1 MKLSAHHL
9 LLTPQGEAWLE
20 FFDEPDRPLI
30 RELTGA
36 LSLVSLTEFERSLTK
51 LVREVAAESRAVAIY
66 SAREFE
72 ECLSFDG
79 EDDDCESG
87 LDATPRGADIGS
99 EGRTAHIARQIRR
112 SAPTKFVVHPSI
124 SKLRAGTVDHI
135 VVIDDILGTGN
146 RCSTYLEQLWKYATI
161 KSWWSYKLIKF
172 SVVAY
177 AGTEDAVHLVRRHR
191 SRPQVHVYRYCPT
204 ISSLPWPPQRRTAA
218 RAVCRKYANRWRIDY
233 SLGYKKTASL
243 LVFEHGCPNNV
254 PSVFWGEAARGPLN
268 WRAIFEGRSTAGGTS
283 SAFPPEFEAG
293 TPVSALISAGQ
304 HRLAAALPSVGDRPL
319 SARILLV
326 LSLIWKGR
334 RRLETLAHATGLTV
348 DDCNALLESCIAAGF
363 ISPLRRITS
372 AGLAEV
378 KGAMNA
384 RGQRKNPVPPAGNDV
399 YYPLALRSRISG

>member
-1 MKLSAHHL
+1 MKLSPHHL
-9 LLTPQGEAWLE
+9 LLTTQGEAWLQ
-20 FFDEPDRPLI
+20 FFDEPDKPLI

-36 LSLVSLTEFERSLTK
+36 LSLVSLTEFERSLAK
-51 LVREVAAESRAVAIY
+51 LVLEVAAESRTVAIY

-72 ECLSFDG
+72 ECLNFDG

-87 LDATPRGADIGS
+87 LDATPRGSDIGS

-112 SAPTKFVVHPSI
+112 SASTKFMVHPSI
-124 SKLRAGTVDHI
+124 SQLRAGTVDHI

-146 RCSTYLEQLWKYATI
+146 RCSAYLDQLWKYATI
-161 KSWWSYKLIKF
+161 KSWWSYKLIRF

-177 AGTEDAVHLVRRHR
+177 AGTEDAIRLVRRHR
-191 SRPQVHVYRYCPT
+191 CRPQVHVHRHCPT

-218 RAVCRKYANRWRIDY
+218 RAVCRKYADRWRIRHP
-233 SLGYKKTASL
+233 LGYKKTASL

-254 PSVFWGEAARGPLN
+254 PSIFWGQAVRGPEN

-283 SAFPPEFEAG
+283 KAFPPEFKAS

-304 HRLAAALPSVGDRPL
+304 HRLAAALPSVVERPL
-319 SARILLV
+319 SARMLLV
-326 LSLIWKGR
+326 LSLVWKGR

-348 DDCNALLESCIAAGF
+348 DDCNELLESCIAAGF
-363 ISPLRRITS
+363 ITPLRRIT
-372 AGLAEV
+372 AVGLAEV
-378 KGAMNA
+378 QGAMKA
-384 RGQRKNPVPPAGNDV
+384 RGPRLNPVPPAGDDV

>member
-9 LLTPQGEAWLE
+9 LLTRQGEAWLE

-36 LSLVSLTEFERSLTK
+36 LSLVSLTEFERSLAK
-51 LVREVAAESRAVAIY
+51 LVFEVVAESRTVAIY

-87 LDATPRGADIGS
+87 LDAAPRGGDIGS

-112 SAPTKFVVHPSI
+112 SASTKFVVHPSI
-124 SKLRAGTVDHI
+124 SKLRDGTVDHI

-146 RCSTYLEQLWKYATI
+146 RCSAYLDQLWKYATI

-177 AGTEDAVHLVRRHR
+177 AGTEDAIRLVQRHR
-191 SRPQVHVYRYCPT
+191 CQPQVHVHRYCPT

-218 RAVCRKYANRWRIDY
+218 LAVCNKYANQWRIRY
-233 SLGYKKTASL
+233 PLGYKKTASL

-254 PSVFWGEAARGPLN
+254 PSIFWGQAVKGPED

-283 SAFPPEFEAG
+283 TAFPGEFEAS

-304 HRLAAALPSVGDRPL
+304 HRLAAALSSVVDRPL
-319 SARILLV
+319 SARMLLV
-326 LSLIWKGR
+326 LSLVWKGR
-334 RRLETLAHATGLTV
+334 RRSETLAHATGLTV
-348 DDCNALLESCIAAGF
+348 NDCNELLETCIAAGF

-372 AGLAEV
+372 AGIAEL
-378 KGAMNA
+378 KGAINA
-384 RGQRKNPVPPAGNDV
+384 RGLRLNPVPPVGNDV
-399 YYPLALRSRISG
+399 YYPVALRSRISG

>member
-9 LLTPQGEAWLE
+9 LLTPQGEAWLD
-20 FFDEPDRPLI
+20 FFDESDRPLI

-72 ECLSFDG
+72 ECLRFDG
-79 EDDDCESG
+79 EDDGCESG

-112 SAPTKFVVHPSI
+112 SAPTKFVVHPSV
-124 SKLRAGTVDHI
+124 SELRAGAVEHI

-146 RCSTYLEQLWKYATI
+146 RCSTYLDQLWKYATI
-161 KSWWSYKLIKF
+161 KSWRSYKLIKF

-177 AGTEDAVHLVRRHR
+177 AGTEDAVQLVRRHR
-191 SRPQVHVYRYCPT
+191 SRPQVHVHRHCPT

-218 RAVCRKYANRWRIDY
+218 RAVCRKYANRWRIDFP
-233 SLGYKKTASL
+233 LGYKKTASL

-254 PSVFWGEAARGPLN
+254 PSVFWGDAARGPLN
-268 WRAIFEGRSTAGGTS
+268 WRAIFEGRSTAGGAS
-283 SAFPPEFEAG
+283 SAFPPEFETN

-319 SARILLV
+319 SARMLLV

-348 DDCNALLESCIAAGF
+348 DDCNELLESCIAAGF

-384 RGQRKNPVPPAGNDV
+384 RGQRQNPVPPAGNDV